1 MREGLKEPETPEILH
16 GKQAW
21 DLIQARLK
29 DAWEDMI
36 LGPIEHVQG
45 MVDDL
50 RHAKDDYE
58 IGKIVGEQAPQILLR
73 LAINRFRKYHPLDKH
88 YAVERYKKNPDHGYI
103 PHPKK
108 LEAFPDA
115 KEVKRKNSVQGGGH
129 LRKRWE
135 EPKGDIYEWDSQHG
149 TVEKYNKRGKHLGE
163 FDHKNGMQL
172 KPADPMRKIK

>member
-88 YAVERYKKNPDHGYI
+88 YAVERHKRNPDHGDVMQRFFSLS
-103 PHPKK
+103 PARRASVRDPS
-108 LEAFPDA
+108 
-115 KEVKRKNSVQGGGH
+115 VKCFMRSGPPTLALRAGG
-129 LRKRWE
+129 RE
-135 EPKGDIYEWDSQHG
+135 CF
-149 TVEKYNKRGKHLGE
+149 LGE
-163 FDHKNGMQL
+163 KSKRL
-172 KPADPMRKIK
+172 AVR